1 MASSL
6 QTFKRHLV
14 DASTQDK
21 YAFTR
26 NSRFRVR
33 ISWPNGEPKTITD
46 NNPFVS
52 ELANDIDYYVKS
64 VNIPNFK
71 IGGRSLELDDLTD
84 TDAVPGFSDLII
96 QNSLLLPQEMNFSIE
111 FYDTEISFIDSYI
124 EPWARYILSPK
135 GDLNQSQNS
144 ASNNKLNSDR
154 TQIQKT
160 VNIPK
165 ATFEIDILSK
175 AEAERVLRTYIIEG
189 CFPSIIDNPE
199 LTHENSEFIIRKIEF
214 SFSKLS
220 IKRGKIK

>member
-1 MASSL
+1 MN
-6 QTFKRHLV
+6 
-14 DASTQDK
+14 ASTQDK

-26 NSRFRVR
+26 NSRFRIR
-33 ISWPNGEPKTITD
+33 IIWPNGEPKTITN

-96 QNSLLLPQEMNFSIE
+96 QNSLLLPQEMNFSID

-175 AEAERVLRTYIIEG
+175 AETERVLRTYIIEG

-220 IKRGKIK
+220 IKRGKVK

>member
-6 QTFKRHLV
+6 QTFKRHLI

-71 IGGRSLELDDLTD
+71 IGGRSLELDDLKD

-199 LTHENSEFIIRKIEF
+199 LTHENSEFIVRKIEF

-220 IKRGKIK
+220 IKRGKVK

>member
-1 MASSL
+1 M
-6 QTFKRHLV
+6 

-33 ISWPNGEPKTITD
+33 ISWPNGEPKTVTD

-96 QNSLLLPQEMNFSIE
+96 QNSLLLPQEMNFSVE

-135 GDLNQSQNS
+135 GDLNQSLNS

-220 IKRGKIK
+220 IKRGNVK